1 MSDSTVKD
9 DRLGQLERLGQL
21 RAEGI
26 LTDEEFAAQKAAV
39 LSGDRPDPARTAAS
53 SDAEPGYD
61 GATENLALA
70 GYIFAVVFPLVGL
83 ILGILLL
90 SRNRPKAGWVV
101 IGVSSLIIIA
111 GAVLGIVLL
120 SQESQPV
127 EGGLRDAI
135 LGE

>member
-1 MSDSTVKD
+1 MSESTVRD

-39 LSGDRPDPARTAAS
+39 LSGDGPEPPPSATT
-53 SDAEPGYD
+53 DAEPGYD

-70 GYIFAVVFPLVGL
+70 GYIFAVVFPLIGL

-90 SRNRPKAGWVV
+90 GRNRPKAGWVV
-101 IGVSSLIIIA
+101 IGVSSLLIIT
-111 GAVLGIVLL
+111 GAVLGIVLI